1 MKKITLDI
9 VQQLKAKNFDVQPG
23 HMLCRQCITAY
34 ENIIKVSSSD
44 TEVEE
49 TPVDDID
56 EDTLDDATYEV
67 YETPSKRLNTSLETI
82 GVSPV
87 DLHGILQKLDRAI
100 DMYKSTIAE
109 AYDVIKDVLETSDS
123 VF

>member
-1 MKKITLDI
+1 
-9 VQQLKAKNFDVQPG
+9 
-23 HMLCRQCITAY
+23 MLCRQCITAY